1 MSKVSIIYFSQ
12 GGTTALLAHAISQ
25 GATSAGAI
33 AEIIRIEPNHIT
45 DGRWKNDAI
54 LQQLSEADAIVFGTP
69 TFMGGVAAQ
78 FKAFADATG
87 YIWYGRG
94 WRGKLAGGFTISG
107 SPSGDKLNTLQ
118 YLSILAAQHGM
129 IWANWDELPRQP
141 NGTNQVGAFLG
152 LMGTNPADPGTPPAL
167 SQADVLSGEKYGKY
181 IGTLMKRIGHQM

>member
-1 MSKVSIIYFSQ
+1 MSKVSIVYFSQ
-12 GGTTALLAHAISQ
+12 GGTTALLAETISK
-25 GATSAGAI
+25 GVTSAGAT
-33 AEIIRIEPNHIT
+33 ADLIRIEPTHIT

-54 LQQLSEADAIVFGTP
+54 LKQLSESDAIVFGAP

-107 SPSGDKLNTLQ
+107 SSSGDKLSTLQ

-141 NGTNQVGAFLG
+141 DGTNQVGAFLG
-152 LMGTNPADPGTPPAL
+152 LMASNPADHGTAPVL
-167 SQADVLSGEKYGKY
+167 SQADVLSGEKYGRY
-181 IGTLMKRIGHQM
+181 IGATITRLENKI